1 MLTRHT
7 QTTVPGAPADVR
19 DLFTEPDAIAR
30 WAPNP
35 FEVVQL
41 DGRRLVTG
49 SRARVAGRLAG
60 RSVEFEVLVLEAHHG
75 RLDLIADGPISIA
88 VNYRLEPAARG
99 SEVHASVSVDG
110 HGLLGRLLA
119 KATDALLAA
128 GALGRA
134 LERLGQELQT
144 ARP

>member
-7 QTTVPGAPADVR
+7 QTTVPASPADVL
-19 DLFTEPDAIAR
+19 DLLTEPDAIAR
-30 WAPNP
+30 WAPIP
-35 FEVVQL
+35 FEVIEL
-41 DGRRLVTG
+41 DSRRLVTG

-60 RSVEFEVLVLEAHHG
+60 RSVEFEVVVLEARPG

-88 VNYRLEPAARG
+88 VEYCLEPAARG
-99 SEVHASVSVDG
+99 SEVHAYVSVDG

-134 LERLGQELQT
+134 LERLGQELQ
-144 ARP
+144 AASP